1 MYLSHFNLAEK
12 PFQITTDPKFL
23 WAGEKHQEALAML
36 QYSVLDSKGFLL
48 LTGDVGTGKTTLINA
63 LLRGLDS
70 DIIVATVVD
79 PNLEKLEFFS
89 LLATAFG
96 IKEKFTKKVD
106 FLTSFAQFLNN
117 AHTSNKRVLLIID
130 EAQKLSTELLEEI
143 RMLSNI
149 ERADRKLLNI
159 FFVGQNEFNKT
170 LMDKEC
176 RAIRQRITI
185 THQIQPLTQSE
196 TTEYIN
202 HRLKVAGNEK
212 KIFTRRAIREIYA
225 FSRGYPRLINI
236 ICDHA
241 LFTGYVKHVK
251 TIAPATIR
259 ECSQELTIPGE
270 IRPTQIQRPP
280 STSRQGNRTLQ
291 RAALYACLVIAIAFY
306 GYFLNASGDNDD
318 VGVAKEYS
326 QTFSN
331 SRNLSNE
338 SPPAPSSPLEE
349 ASPEEGSLGGA
360 NKEEEGE
367 PIAGETPA
375 VLDPP
380 HGHAIDPVED
390 MTDASPQEAPPT
402 VQERGKTVDKQ
413 PLFYEDT
420 NPIVSFSYNDSHLL
434 EKAMNTLDKLAAR
447 MVENPGME
455 IIVRGYTDTIGTYP
469 YNKYLAE
476 LRANAVK
483 NYLKKKGISALR
495 IQAVGI
501 GEKNP
506 REPNLTAAGRRANRR
521 VEIEVKH

>member
-1 MYLSHFNLAEK
+1 MYLSHYNLAEK
-12 PFQITTDPKFL
+12 PFRITADPKFL
-23 WAGEKHQEALAML
+23 WLGEKHQEALAML
-36 QYSVLDSKGFLL
+36 RYAVLDSKGFLL

-63 LLRGLDS
+63 LVRGLDS

-79 PNLEKLEFFS
+79 PNLEKLEFLS

-96 IKEKFTKKVD
+96 IEDKFTKKVD
-106 FLTSFAQFLNN
+106 FLRSFTQFLNN
-117 AHTSNKRVLLIID
+117 AHTNNKTVLLIID

-143 RMLSNI
+143 RLLSNI
-149 ERADRKLLNI
+149 EREDTQLLNI

-176 RAIRQRITI
+176 RAIRQRLTI
-185 THQIQPLTQSE
+185 THQIQPLTESE

-202 HRLKVAGNEK
+202 HRLKVAGNKEE
-212 KIFTRRAIREIYA
+212 IFTRKAIRKIYA

-241 LFTGYVKHVK
+241 LLTGYVKHVK
-251 TIAPATIR
+251 TIAPSIIK

-270 IRPTQIQRPP
+270 IGLAQIQRRP
-280 STSRQGNRTLQ
+280 SRSRQGNKTLQ
-291 RAALYACLVIAIAFY
+291 RALLYACLVIAIAFF
-306 GYFLNASGDNDD
+306 GYFFSASGDNDD
-318 VGVAKEYS
+318 VGEPKKYS

-331 SRNLSNE
+331 SQNLSNE

-349 ASPEEGSLGGA
+349 ASPKEGGLGGA
-360 NKEEEGE
+360 NKEEGE
-367 PIAGETPA
+367 PIAGETPS
-375 VLDPP
+375 VLDAP
-380 HGHAIDPVED
+380 HGHAIDPGED
-390 MTDASPQEAPPT
+390 MTDASPQESPPT
-402 VQERGKTVDKQ
+402 VQERRKTGDKQ
-413 PLFYEDT
+413 PLFSEDT
-420 NPIVSFSYNDSHLL
+420 NLNISFRYNTSYFS
-434 EKAMNTLDKLAAR
+434 EKAMDTLDRLAAR

-469 YNKYLAE
+469 YNKYLSE

-483 NYLKKKGISALR
+483 SYLEEKGISALR

-501 GEKNP
+501 GEENP
-506 REPNLTAAGRRANRR
+506 RKPNTTAAGRWSNRR